1 MKEPQPLIINFTPTG
16 MVPTKAMTPHVPIS
30 VSEIVEQVHEA
41 CELGIT
47 LVHLHARSES
57 TGRPTWEAAVYGR
70 IFEGIRV
77 HCPELVLCASLSG
90 RDFNEFEKRSEVLS
104 LYPDMGS
111 LTLSS
116 LNFPMQA
123 SVNAPDM
130 IRQLAEAMLEKGVHP
145 EMEAFDL
152 GMLHYAHYLIQKGW
166 IKAPYYVNIIAGN
179 ISGIQANLTELGMAR
194 HLLPHGAHWALGGI
208 GRQQLAAA
216 ALAVASGGG
225 VRVGLEDN
233 IYRDA
238 GRKHLATNI
247 ELIRRVHELAEM
259 FERPVMRPAEFGA
272 LGFYNTQRKRDL
284 Q

>member
-1 MKEPQPLIINFTPTG
+1 MKNHQPLIINFTPTG

-57 TGRPTWEAAVYGR
+57 TGKPTWEAAVYGR
-70 IFEGIRV
+70 IFEGIRQ

-116 LNFPMQA
+116 LNFPHQA

-145 EMEAFDL
+145 EMEVFDL
-152 GMLHYAHYLIQKGW
+152 GMMHYGRYLIQKGW
-166 IKAPYYVNIIAGN
+166 LKPPFYVNIIAGN
-179 ISGIQANLTELGMAR
+179 LAGIQANMSELGMAL
-194 HLLPHGAHWALGGI
+194 HLLPPHSYWAIGGI
-208 GRQQLAAA
+208 GRQQLPAA
-216 ALAVASGGG
+216 ALAIASGGG
-225 VRVGLEDN
+225 VRIGLEDN
-233 IYRDA
+233 IYWDVD
-238 GRKHLATNI
+238 RKHLATNI
-247 ELIRRVHELAEM
+247 GLLRRVHQLAEL
-259 FERPVMRPAEFGA
+259 FERKVMQPAEFGA
-272 LGFYNTQRKRDL
+272 LGFYNERRKK
-284 Q
+284 